1 MAWGSCLT
9 MARALP
15 SPCRHAEAKNVD
27 HLAVLGG
34 GDSEHNEMSP
44 LATVPRDMECPDVV
58 TDFRP
63 FLDPNDG
70 WAGA

>member
-1 MAWGSCLT
+1 MQK
-9 MARALP
+9 P
-15 SPCRHAEAKNVD
+15 KNVD

-44 LATVPRDMECPDVV
+44 LATVPRDMERPDFA
-58 TDFRP
+58 TNFWS